1 MQAKQ
6 TKRAIMLLANGF
18 EEIEALTVVDLLRR
32 GGVDVALLGVGVR
45 NVAMGSN
52 GVQVWLDN
60 TLNGYLCDIEH
71 MFPHMRPGPPD
82 MIIVPGGLRGVQ
94 NLATSQDVG
103 NLLQANYAKG
113 VPIAAICAAP
123 AFVLAPFGLLDGHV
137 ATGYPGTESKFP
149 ASTTHSTDPVVVST
163 LPKPSEVMRTLGQDQ
178 GQGDFGQAGPKI
190 AANQQTKSV
199 QPAIT
204 VITSR
209 GVGTAIPFA
218 LQLLELLE
226 GADIAN
232 KVGKAILWL

>member
-1 MQAKQ
+1 MQTKQ

-52 GVQVWLDN
+52 GVQAWLDN

-82 MIIVPGGLRGVQ
+82 IIIVPGGLKGVQ
-94 NLATSQDVG
+94 NLATNQDAA
-103 NLLQANYAKG
+103 NLLQVNYAKG

-123 AFVLAPFGLLDGHV
+123 AYVLAPLGLLDGHV

-163 LPKPSEVMRTLGQDQ
+163 LQGERPGEADAQSPQSART
-178 GQGDFGQAGPKI
+178 I
-190 AANQQTKSV
+190 
-199 QPAIT
+199 
-204 VITSR
+204 ITSR

-226 GADIAN
+226 GAEVTN
-232 KVGKAILWL
+232 NVGKAILWL